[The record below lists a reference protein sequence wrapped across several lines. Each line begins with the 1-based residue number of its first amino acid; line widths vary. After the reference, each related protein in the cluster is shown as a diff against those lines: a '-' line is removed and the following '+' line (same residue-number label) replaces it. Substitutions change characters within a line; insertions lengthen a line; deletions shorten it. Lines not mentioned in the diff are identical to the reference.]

1 MVASTRAAPLATQTP
16 SAAAEDDRD
25 EPLGDRRLLES
36 RLAESHQVWTLRRPV
51 IEKLIDF
58 YLSDGVDPFS
68 QWPAEDQRPCW
79 EAAFEEAVEGHSKSA
94 KVEFLGWLQARG
106 TLQAN
111 SVTTRTPPV
120 ESPPLLEEEVGGDGA
135 LEVAPTVDE
144 EAAPKTVII
153 PTAAGAQYVCA
164 ATTFV
169 IYMSRVCT
177 VEEQRWWLSFQRGGP
192 GERCAGVPMMSL
204 HAPVALEDV
213 ENLDPQPVPR
223 AGALPRLRE

>member
-1 MVASTRAAPLATQTP
+1 
-16 SAAAEDDRD
+16 
-25 EPLGDRRLLES
+25 
-36 RLAESHQVWTLRRPV
+36 VWTLRRPV

-135 LEVAPTVDE
+135 LEVAPTADK

-164 ATTFV
+164 ATSFV
-169 IYMSRVCT
+169 NRDLHVTHTYCGGAT
-177 VEEQRWWLSFQRGGP
+177 VVALFSAWRP
-192 GERCAGVPMMSL
+192 GRALCGRADDLAAAV
-204 HAPVALEDV
+204 LEDV
-213 ENLDPQPVPR
+213 EDVDPQSVFG
-223 AGALPRLRE
+223 AVALPRQRE